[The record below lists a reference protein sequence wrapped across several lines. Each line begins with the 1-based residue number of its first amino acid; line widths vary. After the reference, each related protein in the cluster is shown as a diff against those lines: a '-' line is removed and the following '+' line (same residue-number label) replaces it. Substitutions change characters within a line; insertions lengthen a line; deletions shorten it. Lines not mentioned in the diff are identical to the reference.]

1 MQKCAKIC
9 KVLLSNNVIGH
20 PYYRRRETKPIGVPD
35 SNFYRGG
42 IIWLMYHH
50 KAYDVMKAKIKRPS
64 KQGHK
69 KGL

>member
-20 PYYRRRETKPIGVPD
+20 PYYRRRETKPIGVH
-35 SNFYRGG
+35 GG

-50 KAYDVMKAKIKRPS
+50 KAYDVMKAKIKRPI
-64 KQGHK
+64 KAIERGGYK
-69 KGL
+69 NG